1 MLKIGVHTHDSQVVV
16 APMAGVT
23 DMPFRNLCRSFGSH
37 WVVSEML
44 SSDRKL
50 WSSQKSSYRN
60 RFDSEA
66 GLRWVQIAGADP
78 DMMADAARD
87 IASRG
92 AHIVDIN
99 MGCPAKKVCRK
110 AAGSALLRD
119 EGLVARIL
127 SRVVAAVRVPVTLK
141 IRLGW
146 SYDEVNAVRVAKIAE
161 NEGIAALTVHGR
173 TRNCRFL
180 GEVNYH
186 LIGEVKSKVSIPV
199 IANGDIDS
207 IEKAREVIS
216 LTGAD
221 ALMVGRAALGQ
232 PWLPAKIDAGLKSGL
247 PESCLLF
254 EEKLAV
260 MQEHIRLLV
269 EFYGET
275 AGHRI
280 ARKHVG
286 WFLQEHYVDSR
297 LLRQQ
302 FNALENSQR
311 QVEFIASARPSLL
324 KVA

>member
-1 MLKIGVHTHDSQVVV
+1 
-16 APMAGVT
+16 
-23 DMPFRNLCRSFGSH
+23 
-37 WVVSEML
+37 
-44 SSDRKL
+44 
-50 WSSQKSSYRN
+50 
-60 RFDSEA
+60 
-66 GLRWVQIAGADP
+66 
-78 DMMADAARD
+78 MMADAARD

-119 EGLVARIL
+119 ESLVARIL

-173 TRNCRFL
+173 TRDCRFL

-186 LIGEVKSKVSIPV
+186 LIGEVKSQVSIPV

-207 IEKAREVIS
+207 IDKARDVIS

-232 PWLPAKIDAGLKSGL
+232 PWLPAEIDAGLKSGI
-247 PESCLLF
+247 PATCLLF
-254 EEKLAV
+254 EEKLTV

-302 FNALENSQR
+302 FNALENSTY
-311 QVEFIASARPSLL
+311 QVEFIASARSLQL

>member
-1 MLKIGVHTHDSQVVV
+1 MLKIGSYSHDSRVVV

-23 DMPFRNLCRSFGSH
+23 DRPFRNLCRRFGSY
-37 WVVSEML
+37 WLVTEML

-50 WSSQKSSYRN
+50 WKSEKSSYRN
-60 RFDSEA
+60 RFDNEP

-78 DMMADAARD
+78 GMMAAAAVD

-92 AHIVDIN
+92 AHIIDIN

-119 EGLVARIL
+119 EALVARIL
-127 SRVVAAVRVPVTLK
+127 SQVVAAVSIPVTLK

-146 SYDEVNAVRVAKIAE
+146 SYDEVNAVRIAKIAE

-173 TRNCRFL
+173 TRQCRFS
-180 GEVNYH
+180 GKANYP
-186 LIGEVKSKVSIPV
+186 LIAEVKSRVSIPV

-207 IEKAREVIS
+207 ISKAKEVIC

-221 ALMVGRAALGQ
+221 AVMIGRAALGK
-232 PWLPAKIDAGLKSGL
+232 PWLPGRIDA
-247 PESCLLF
+247 CLQGQLIDCLSL
-254 EEKLAV
+254 EQKTEV
-260 MQEHIRLLV
+260 MQDHIGLLV
-269 EFYGET
+269 EFYEEM

-286 WFLQEHYVDSR
+286 WFLQEHFLESQF
-297 LLRQQ
+297 LRRQ
-302 FNALENSQR
+302 FNALENSKHQI
-311 QVEFIASARPSLL
+311 EFIASNCSSQL

>member
-1 MLKIGVHTHDSQVVV
+1 MS
-16 APMAGVT
+16 A
-23 DMPFRNLCRSFGSH
+23 
-37 WVVSEML
+37 
-44 SSDRKL
+44 
-50 WSSQKSSYRN
+50 
-60 RFDSEA
+60 
-66 GLRWVQIAGADP
+66 
-78 DMMADAARD
+78 
-87 IASRG
+87 
-92 AHIVDIN
+92 
-99 MGCPAKKVCRK
+99 VC
-110 AAGSALLRD
+110 
-119 EGLVARIL
+119 
-127 SRVVAAVRVPVTLK
+127 VPVTLK

-146 SYDEVNAVRVAKIAE
+146 SYDEINAVRVAKIAE
-161 NEGIAALTVHGR
+161 NEGVAALTVHGR

-186 LIGEVKSKVSIPV
+186 HIGEVKSRVSIPV

-207 IEKAREVIS
+207 VEKAREVIS

-221 ALMVGRAALGQ
+221 ALMVGRAALGR
-232 PWLPAKIDAGLKSGL
+232 PWLPAEIDAGLKARL
-247 PESCLLF
+247 PESNLLL

-280 ARKHVG
+280 SRKHVG

-311 QVEFIASARPSLL
+311 QVEFIASASPSLL

>member
-1 MLKIGVHTHDSQVVV
+1 MLKIGAHTHNSQVVV

-23 DMPFRNLCRSFGSH
+23 DRPFRNLCRSFGSH
-37 WVVSEML
+37 WLISEML
-44 SSDRKL
+44 SSDRTL
-50 WSSQKSSYRN
+50 WSSEKSSNRN
-60 RFDSEA
+60 RFATEA

-78 DMMADAARD
+78 DMMADAALD

-92 AHIVDIN
+92 AHIIDIN

-110 AAGSALLRD
+110 AAGSALLRN
-119 EGLVARIL
+119 ENLVGRIL
-127 SRVVAAVRVPVTLK
+127 SRVVAAAPVPVTLK

-146 SYDEVNAVRVAKIAE
+146 SYDEINAVRIAKIAE

-173 TRNCRFL
+173 TRNCRFS
-180 GEVNYH
+180 GEVNYQ
-186 LIGEVKSKVSIPV
+186 LIGEVKSRVSIPV

-207 IEKAREVIS
+207 VEKAREVMS

-232 PWLPAKIDAGLKSGL
+232 PWLPGKIDAGLKGRLSGL
-247 PESCLLF
+247 GLTDED
-254 EEKLAV
+254 KLAA
-260 MQEHIRLLV
+260 MQEHLCLLV
-269 EFYGET
+269 DFYGEMV
-275 AGHRI
+275 GHRI

-286 WFLQEHYVDSR
+286 WFLQAHFADSQ

-302 FNALENSQR
+302 FNALENSQC
-311 QVEFIASARPSLL
+311 QLDYIACIRPAWL